1 MFGGIHFAN
10 TNNTRREKRWDE
22 SMNVYGI
29 TLEIKS
35 EDIRKSV
42 NVASVV
48 YKARK
53 AQLKWFKQI
62 IRMIMKTALFDK

>member
-1 MFGGIHFAN
+1 
-10 TNNTRREKRWDE
+10 
-22 SMNVYGI
+22 MNVYGI